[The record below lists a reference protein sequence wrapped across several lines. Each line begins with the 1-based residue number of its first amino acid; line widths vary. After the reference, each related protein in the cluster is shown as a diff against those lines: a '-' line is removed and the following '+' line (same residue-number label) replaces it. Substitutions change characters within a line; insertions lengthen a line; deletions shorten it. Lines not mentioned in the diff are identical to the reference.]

1 MSNLL
6 SGAFDEKWSWE
17 RLAAERAS
25 SESDIAEK
33 RYTKAS
39 PFGTPTPVRLPL
51 TRDLVFAAGARL
63 AAFSLLAQ
71 SWLGRKQSPRPME
84 SLSPFTL
91 AIPWTACRSGWTL
104 ERGQDA
110 DVAPFGLG
118 THGSHPEGSALL
130 FLLRLR
136 HTPAAS
142 QEKHRPDKK

>member
-1 MSNLL
+1 M
-6 SGAFDEKWSWE
+6 AE
-17 RLAAERAS
+17 RLSQVLTAIASAVTRA
-25 SESDIAEK
+25 
-33 RYTKAS
+33 TLL
-39 PFGTPTPVRLPL
+39 TPMNHL
-51 TRDLVFAAGARL
+51 D
-63 AAFSLLAQ
+63 
-71 SWLGRKQSPRPME
+71 RKQHILHLPQVPVSQHLAYLRKAGWVESGRQAQME